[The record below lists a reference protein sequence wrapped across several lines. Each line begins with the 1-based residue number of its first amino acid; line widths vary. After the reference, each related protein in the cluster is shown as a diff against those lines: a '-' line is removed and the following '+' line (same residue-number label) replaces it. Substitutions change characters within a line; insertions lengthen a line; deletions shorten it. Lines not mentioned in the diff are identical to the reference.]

1 MRIHLLGLILLAGT
15 AMPALAQRYEPVD
28 RRVDRLE
35 SEMRAVQ
42 RVVFPNG
49 RSQFVAP
56 EMGQRVQAQPD
67 PVLTGDALANLV
79 ARVDALESQLR
90 TLTGQV
96 EDQGNRTRQLEDQM
110 ARLRLDLQGR
120 IDRLEQPGTSE
131 PAPPSRASSR
141 PSRTSNAEPP
151 AEPPEEEAAA
161 PAPPPRQADAAE
173 EAYNG
178 GYRLWNNRQF
188 GEAQQALEA
197 AATRYPDSRWTSWM
211 RNLQGRAYLDDNK
224 PATAARVFLAN
235 YQDNPRGERAADSLY
250 FLGQALTRLN
260 RRSEACRVYG
270 ELEQVYPNMRDFV
283 RQRLPE
289 ARTDARCETAAS
301 R

>member
-15 AMPALAQRYEPVD
+15 ATPALAQRYEPVD

-49 RSQFVAP
+49 RSQFVSP
-56 EMGQRVQAQPD
+56 EMGQRVQTPPD

-120 IDRLEQPGTSE
+120 IDRLEQPGAAE
-131 PAPPSRASSR
+131 PAAPSRPPSR
-141 PSRTSNAEPP
+141 PP
-151 AEPPEEEAAA
+151 AAGAAEAAPTEPEA
-161 PAPPPRQADAAE
+161 PAPAPARQADAAE

-224 PATAARVFLAN
+224 PATAARIFLAN

-250 FLGQALTRLN
+250 FLGQSLTRLN

-283 RQRLPE
+283 RQRLPQ
-289 ARTDARCETAAS
+289 AREDARCEAAAS

>member
-1 MRIHLLGLILLAGT
+1 MWGNVMRNHLLGLILLAGT
-15 AMPALAQRYEPVD
+15 AMPALAQRVEPVD

-56 EMGQRVQAQPD
+56 EVGQRVQAPPN

-120 IDRLEQPGTSE
+120 IDRLEQPGTAE
-131 PAPPSRASSR
+131 PAAPSRSPSR
-141 PSRTSNAEPP
+141 PSTAEP
-151 AEPPEEEAAA
+151 AATEPETPA
-161 PAPPPRQADAAE
+161 PAPPRQADAAQ

-178 GYRLWNNRQF
+178 AYRLWDNGQF

-224 PATAARVFLAN
+224 PATAARIFLAN

-270 ELEQVYPNMRDFV
+270 ELEQVYPNMRDFI
-283 RQRLPE
+283 RQRLPQ

>member
-15 AMPALAQRYEPVD
+15 AMPALAQRSEPVD

-56 EMGQRVQAQPD
+56 EVGQRVQAPPN

-79 ARVDALESQLR
+79 SRVDALESQLR

-110 ARLRLDLQGR
+110 ARLRLDIQAR
-120 IDRLEQPGTSE
+120 IDRLEQPGAANE
-131 PAPPSRASSR
+131 PAPPSRASAP
-141 PSRTSNAEPP
+141 PSRTSNAAPASEPP
-151 AEPPEEEAAA
+151 ADETPA
-161 PAPPPRQADAAE
+161 PAPPRQADAAE

-178 GYRLWNNRQF
+178 GYRLWDNGQF

-224 PATAARVFLAN
+224 PATAARIFLAN

-283 RQRLPE
+283 RQRLPQ